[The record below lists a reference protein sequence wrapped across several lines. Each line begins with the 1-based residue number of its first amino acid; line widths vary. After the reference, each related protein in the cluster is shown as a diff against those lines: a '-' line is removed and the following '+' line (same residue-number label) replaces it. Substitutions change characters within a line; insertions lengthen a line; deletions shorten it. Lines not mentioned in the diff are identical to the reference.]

1 MSWRLPRPRV
11 ALPPQVGHAAR
22 VALAATLLVGVVY
35 AGCVAILDRAVSA
48 RLVASVDTRLR
59 QRLAGTGR
67 LQPPG
72 TGAGRARARQARARQ
87 ARARQARA
95 RRAAA
100 GSRRRAAGRIPTTM
114 TTLTRRPCSCGGSGP
129 GMPRSR

>member
-35 AGCVAILDRAVSA
+35 AGCVTILDRAVSA

-59 QRLAGTGR
+59 QRLAGAGDSQPGDGSSRPRTGEA
-67 LQPPG
+67 G
-72 TGAGRARARQARARQ
+72 TGQAAGRP
-87 ARARQARA
+87 
-95 RRAAA
+95 

-129 GMPRSR
+129 GTPRSR

>member
-35 AGCVAILDRAVSA
+35 AGCVTILDRAVSA

-59 QRLAGTGR
+59 QRLAGTGTAPAGR
-67 LQPPG
+67 PG
-72 TGAGRARARQARARQ
+72 TGRAGRARRAGPAARAGWRP
-87 ARARQARA
+87 
-95 RRAAA
+95 RAA
-100 GSRRRAAGRIPTTM
+100 GDGPRAAGR
-114 TTLTRRPCSCGGSGP
+114 RR
-129 GMPRSR
+129 

>member
-1 MSWRLPRPRV
+1 MSWRPPRPRV

-59 QRLAGTGR
+59 QRTASS
-67 LQPPG
+67 
-72 TGAGRARARQARARQ
+72 A
-87 ARARQARA
+87 
-95 RRAAA
+95 
-100 GSRRRAAGRIPTTM
+100 
-114 TTLTRRPCSCGGSGP
+114 
-129 GMPRSR
+129 